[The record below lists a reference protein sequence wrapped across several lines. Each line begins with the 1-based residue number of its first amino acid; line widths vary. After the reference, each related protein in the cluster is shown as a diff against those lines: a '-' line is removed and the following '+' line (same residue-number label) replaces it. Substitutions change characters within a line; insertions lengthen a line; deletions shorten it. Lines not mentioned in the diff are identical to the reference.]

1 MILRRG
7 AAFAALVVSSTI
19 APLAGVT
26 AVTAVSAG
34 SAAAAGLWFALCPS
48 TAHAQLTKGGA
59 PRDKTEDLNLAV
71 GETKTISASNVKN
84 YNDSGQGIID
94 IRLTPDGGQFVIV
107 GKKAGSTTLLL
118 IKNDATQVTYEITVT
133 QRPIPVVSREL
144 QQLIE
149 GTPGLR
155 LRQVGARIFI
165 EGGVATEGELKRV
178 QQIAALYPGQ
188 VEALVTL
195 GAGAADRKT
204 LVRIDFFFISYDRTS
219 SYNVGVGWP
228 ETIGGGNIVQSTLSY
243 DFAAKATTAATASI
257 VNQPL
262 PSLDIASSNG
272 WAKLMHQASILT
284 ANGSEAT
291 FSSGG
296 VKNVVTTFG
305 INQTLQQIKFG
316 VEMTVLPRYD
326 AQNREIEMNLK
337 ADVME
342 LTPPVS
348 GTVPSQDVTKI
359 NTLVNLKLGQALVLS
374 GIRSRSIRHNITG
387 IPLLSEI
394 PVLGVLFGA
403 HNNATE
409 DAEGA
414 LFIIPS
420 IIETVPKSA
429 VEVIKNALSQ
439 FKDFSGD
446 VDQVESFNKTPPS
459 AR

>member
-1 MILRRG
+1 LSLASFLAVGVLAESPAYAQAPRTG
-7 AAFAALVVSSTI
+7 AT
-19 APLAGVT
+19 
-26 AVTAVSAG
+26 
-34 SAAAAGLWFALCPS
+34 
-48 TAHAQLTKGGA
+48 
-59 PRDKTEDLNLAV
+59 RDKTEDLTLAV
-71 GETKTISASNVKN
+71 GETRTISARDVKN
-84 YNDSGQGIID
+84 YNDSGQGVID

-107 GKKAGSTTLLL
+107 GKKSGSTTLLL
-118 IKNDATQVTYEITVT
+118 IKNDGTQITYEITVT

-165 EGGVATEGELKRV
+165 EGGVATDGELKRI

-195 GAGAADRKT
+195 GSGAADRKT
-204 LVRIDFFFISYDRTS
+204 LVRIDFFFIQYDRTS
-219 SYNVGVGWP
+219 SYNVGISWP
-228 ETIGGGNIVQSTLSY
+228 ENIGGPNAGAPVVQSTLSY
-243 DFAAKATTAATASI
+243 DFAARTTTAATASV

-262 PSLDIASSNG
+262 PFLDIASSNG
-272 WAKLMHQASILT
+272 WAKVMHQASILT
-284 ANGSEAT
+284 ANGSEAN

-296 VKNVVTTFG
+296 TKNLVVTFG

-316 VEMTVLPRYD
+316 VDMTVLPRYD
-326 AQNREIEMNLK
+326 SQNREIEMNVK

-342 LTPPVS
+342 LTPPVQ
-348 GTVPSQDVTKI
+348 GTIPSQDITKL
-359 NTLVNLKLGQALVLS
+359 NTLINLKLGQALVLS
-374 GIRSRSIRHNITG
+374 GIRTRSVRHNVTG
-387 IPLLSEI
+387 LPLLSEI
-394 PVLGVLFGA
+394 PVLGVFFGA
-403 HNNATE
+403 HNNQAE
-409 DAEGA
+409 DVEGA
-414 LFIIPS
+414 VFIIPS

-439 FKDFSGD
+439 FKDYSGD

>member
-1 MILRRG
+1 MTLRRVVPLAAVILSTAG
-7 AAFAALVVSSTI
+7 AAVALLSAVPAYAQ
-19 APLAGVT
+19 APRT
-26 AVTAVSAG
+26 
-34 SAAAAGLWFALCPS
+34 
-48 TAHAQLTKGGA
+48 GA
-59 PRDKTEDLNLAV
+59 SRDKTEDLTLAV
-71 GETKTISASNVKN
+71 GETRTISAKDVKN
-84 YNDSGQGIID
+84 YNDSGQGIIE
-94 IRLTPDGGQFVIV
+94 IRLTPDGGQFIIV
-107 GKKAGSTTLLL
+107 GKKSGSTTLLL
-118 IKNDATQVTYEITVT
+118 IKNDGTQITYEITVT

-144 QQLIE
+144 SQLIE

-195 GAGAADRKT
+195 GSGAADRKT
-204 LVRIDFFFISYDRTS
+204 LVRIDFFFIQYDRTS
-219 SYNVGVGWP
+219 SYNVGIGWP
-228 ETIGGGNIVQSTLSY
+228 DNIGGPNNGAATVQSTLSY
-243 DFAAKATTAATASI
+243 DFAARATTAATASV

-272 WAKLMHQASILT
+272 WAKVMHQASILT

-296 VKNVVTTFG
+296 TKNLVVTFG

-316 VEMTVLPRYD
+316 VDMTVLPRYD

-342 LTPPVS
+342 LTPPVQ
-348 GTVPSQDVTKI
+348 GTVPSQDITKL
-359 NTLVNLKLGQALVLS
+359 NTLINLKLGQALVLS
-374 GIRSRSIRHNITG
+374 GIRTRSVRHNITG
-387 IPLLSEI
+387 LPLLSEI

-403 HNNATE
+403 HNNQAE
-409 DAEGA
+409 DVEGA
-414 LFIIPS
+414 VFIIPS

-439 FKDFSGD
+439 FKDYSGD

>member
-1 MILRRG
+1 MSVRRV
-7 AAFAALVVSSTI
+7 AAALILSTLAFGSLTLLSSPAEAQ
-19 APLAGVT
+19 APRT
-26 AVTAVSAG
+26 
-34 SAAAAGLWFALCPS
+34 
-48 TAHAQLTKGGA
+48 GA
-59 PRDKTEDLNLAV
+59 SRDKTEDMTLAV
-71 GETKTISASNVKN
+71 GETRTLSARDVKN
-84 YNDSGQGIID
+84 YNDSGQGIIE
-94 IRLTPDGGQFVIV
+94 IRLTPDGGQFIIV
-107 GKKAGSTTLLL
+107 GKKAGATTLLL
-118 IKNDATQVTYEITVT
+118 IHNDGTQTTYEITVT

-165 EGGVATEGELKRV
+165 EGGVATDGELKRV
-178 QQIAALYPGQ
+178 QQIAGLYPGQ

-195 GAGAADRKT
+195 GSGAADRKT

-219 SYNVGVGWP
+219 SYNVGIGWP
-228 ETIGGGNIVQSTLSY
+228 ANIGGANNNANTVQSTLSY
-243 DFAAKATTAATASI
+243 DFAARATTAATASV

-262 PSLDIASSNG
+262 PSLDIAASNG
-272 WAKLMHQASILT
+272 WAKVMHQASILT
-284 ANGSEAT
+284 ANGSEAN

-296 VKNVVTTFG
+296 QKNVVVTFG

-316 VEMTVLPRYD
+316 VDMTVLPRYD

-337 ADVME
+337 ADVIE
-342 LTPPVS
+342 LSAPIGG
-348 GTVPSQDVTKI
+348 GTVPSQDITKL

-374 GIRSRSIRHNITG
+374 GIRTRSQIHSVTG
-387 IPLLSEI
+387 LPLLSEI

-403 HNNATE
+403 HNNQTE
-409 DAEGA
+409 DIEGA
-414 LFIIPS
+414 IFIIPS

-439 FKDFSGD
+439 FKDYSGD
-446 VDQVESFNKTPPS
+446 VEQVESFNKTPPS

>member
-1 MILRRG
+1 MTPRRVARV
-7 AAFAALVVSSTI
+7 AAVAALAFRPAVAPVVSF
-19 APLAGVT
+19 ACLALV
-26 AVTAVSAG
+26 A
-34 SAAAAGLWFALCPS
+34 S
-48 TAHAQLTKGGA
+48 TAHAQA
-59 PRDKTEDLNLAV
+59 PRTGASRDRTEDLTLAV
-71 GETKTISASNVKN
+71 GETKTISAKDVRN
-84 YNDSGQGIID
+84 YNDSGQGVIEIK
-94 IRLTPDGGQFVIV
+94 LTPDGGQFVIV

-118 IKNDATQVTYEITVT
+118 IKNDGTQITYEITVT
-133 QRPIPVVSREL
+133 QRPMTVVSREL

-188 VEALVTL
+188 VESLVTL
-195 GAGAADRKT
+195 GSGAADRKT
-204 LVRIDFFFISYDRTS
+204 LVRIDFFFIQYDRTS
-219 SYNVGVGWP
+219 SYNVGIGWP
-228 ETIGGGNIVQSTLSY
+228 DNIGGINNGSATVQSTLSY
-243 DFAAKATTAATASI
+243 DFAARASTAATASV

-272 WAKLMHQASILT
+272 WAKVMHQASILT
-284 ANGSEAT
+284 ANGSEAN

-296 VKNVVTTFG
+296 VKNVVVTFG

-316 VEMTVLPRYD
+316 VDMTVLPRYD

-337 ADVME
+337 ADVLE
-342 LTPPVS
+342 LTPPVQ

-359 NTLVNLKLGQALVLS
+359 NTLINLKLGQALVLS
-374 GIRSRSIRHNITG
+374 GIRTRSVRHNITG
-387 IPLLSEI
+387 LPLLSEI

-403 HNNATE
+403 HNNQAE
-409 DAEGA
+409 DVEGA
-414 LFIIPS
+414 VFIIPS

-439 FKDFSGD
+439 FKDYSGD